1 MLDYIVMTA
10 ATTTADCGLDS
21 QMFNDVFNNNNMSK
35 DKQKKTYSLTVIYL
49 FISPK
54 WRACLPKR
62 KKEKKLKLK
71 KVSNSINAPF
81 MNDHTINKIRCSKK
95 LWQVVNKCSTTVWTS
110 CLQWGQH
117 FVSLKSLHK
126 ITVVDPCPFH
136 QNGIKQYCG
145 CNWSWG

>member
-62 KKEKKLKLK
+62 KKEK
-71 KVSNSINAPF
+71 S
-81 MNDHTINKIRCSKK
+81 
-95 LWQVVNKCSTTVWTS
+95 
-110 CLQWGQH
+110 
-117 FVSLKSLHK
+117 
-126 ITVVDPCPFH
+126 
-136 QNGIKQYCG
+136 
-145 CNWSWG
+145 

>member
-54 WRACLPKR
+54 
-62 KKEKKLKLK
+62 
-71 KVSNSINAPF
+71 
-81 MNDHTINKIRCSKK
+81 
-95 LWQVVNKCSTTVWTS
+95 
-110 CLQWGQH
+110 
-117 FVSLKSLHK
+117 
-126 ITVVDPCPFH
+126 
-136 QNGIKQYCG
+136 
-145 CNWSWG
+145 